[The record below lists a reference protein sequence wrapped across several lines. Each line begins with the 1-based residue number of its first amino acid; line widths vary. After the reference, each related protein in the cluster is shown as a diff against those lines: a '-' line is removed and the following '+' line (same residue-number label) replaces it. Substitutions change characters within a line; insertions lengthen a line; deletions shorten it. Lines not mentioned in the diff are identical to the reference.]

1 MSENIKNVEETEALE
16 EANTTEVEETVE
28 QDTSMDLQSLMT
40 KVEEKEEEV
49 PTVTEQ
55 EETEETV
62 EEELSPLD
70 QAMKNK
76 KSGIEM
82 NTDEIT
88 MENEPKVFKNI
99 MESEEREEDFNE
111 KMDELSELA
120 KKAQLVVCIRKPMN
134 QGEDALMMDEI
145 DEVYVDEF
153 GKTIVPENAQFIRAK
168 ETEEEKKAR
177 EIKEEENK
185 DTDGDEPTEHVEGEE
200 ISLEDVKHHEERRK
214 VINII
219 MDKTGLGREVL
230 FTQEEQKVIDEA
242 NEIHITE
249 VENLE
254 LESLDVE
261 YDDSGDDFDAGFMSD
276 VENYQLSISK
286 VSMVFPCSGFKADML
301 GMSWGELADITLDFS
316 DESEDML
323 NFDKVYK
330 KCTVIYNKMKN
341 ISCGKFVDFK
351 DFLKKFAYVDLPL
364 ATYGLLIATQ
374 PETDTIGLRCQKD
387 DCGTRFNQKYDT
399 RSLIDLDTAGDKYLE
414 MIKRIA
420 NAVTAQDFVNV
431 ANISDVRNVKRLK
444 LPASGFVVEVGP
456 ISMYDYLYKAL
467 KVLKVFQT
475 RRQEAEERGEEYNEE
490 ESTISFLL
498 QVLRAINIPM
508 KNGKYKRVTNG
519 LKMLQLLTKYCAA
532 SDMEILS
539 AIYTSCQSQYN
550 IEFSVKKAI
559 CPKCGTV
566 TEKVE
571 VTPDELVFYAR
582 QRLVTTNITVDN
594 FPSR

>member
-1 MSENIKNVEETEALE
+1 MSENIKETNNTEVLEETKETE
-16 EANTTEVEETVE
+16 EVVKDPT
-28 QDTSMDLQSLMT
+28 MDLQSLMT
-40 KVEEKEEEV
+40 KVNEDTETTEEVETNEEE
-49 PTVTEQ
+49 E
-55 EETEETV
+55 
-62 EEELSPLD
+62 SPLD
-70 QAMKNK
+70 KAMKNK
-76 KSGIEM
+76 KSGIVM

-88 MENEPKVFKNI
+88 EEQAPKVFKSVYEN
-99 MESEEREEDFNE
+99 EEREQDFEE
-111 KMDELSELA
+111 KLDELSELA
-120 KKAQLVVCIRKPMN
+120 KKAKLVVCIRKPIN

-177 EIKEEENK
+177 ELKDTENK
-185 DTDGDEPTEHVEGEE
+185 DGNEPTEPIVEGEE

-230 FTQEEQKVIDEA
+230 FTKDEQKIIDEA

-254 LESLDVE
+254 LDSLDVE
-261 YDDSGDDFDAGFMSD
+261 YDDSGDNFENGFMED
-276 VENYQLSISK
+276 VETYQLSISK
-286 VSMVFPCSGFKADML
+286 TSMVFPCSGFKADML
-301 GMSWGELADITLDFS
+301 GMSWGELADITMDFAEDS
-316 DESEDML
+316 DDMT

-341 ISCGKFVDFK
+341 ISCGKFKDFN
-351 DFLKKFAYVDLPL
+351 DFLKNFAFVDLPL
-364 ATYGLLIATQ
+364 ATYGLLISTQ

-414 MIKRIA
+414 MIKRVA
-420 NAVTAQDFVNV
+420 DAATAQDYVNI
-431 ANISDVRNVKRLK
+431 AKLSDVRTVKRLK
-444 LPASGFVVEVGP
+444 LPNSGFVVEVGP

-467 KVLKVFQT
+467 KVLNVFKK
-475 RRQEAEERGEEYNEE
+475 RQEEAREKGEEYNEE
-490 ESTISFLL
+490 ENTISFLL
-498 QVLRAINIPM
+498 QVVRAINIPL

-519 LKMLQLLTKYCAA
+519 MKMLQLLTKYCAA
-532 SDMEILS
+532 ADMEILS
-539 AIYTSCQSQYN
+539 AIFTSCQSQYN
-550 IEFSVKKAI
+550 IDFSVKKAT

-566 TEKVE
+566 TEKVD

-582 QRLVTTNITVDN
+582 QRLITTNITVDN